1 MKALLRNDEAGRIE
15 ALLQY
20 RILDTQSEQE
30 FDDITRLA
38 SFICGTPMAVMTL
51 VDTDR
56 QWFKSK
62 VGLEASETPR
72 SIGFCNHAIQQ
83 PDPMIVPDATLDP
96 RFVNNPLVTSDP
108 NIRFYAGIPLI
119 NHEGYG
125 LGALCV
131 LDDIPRQLAPQ
142 QIEALNI
149 LGCQVMKQLEWRRNL
164 DSLLLSTVLD
174 TVNAL
179 VIVLNPEGE
188 IIGFNRACEE
198 TTGYSYN
205 EVRNQ
210 CFWNVFTEPKRRR
223 TARSIF
229 EKIKSSKGLREYE
242 NYWRIKDGGLRL
254 INWSNRTVS
263 NENGEI
269 EFIVCTGIDITKRKQ
284 AEESLKQQLA
294 AVEATSDGIS
304 IVDKQGNYLYLNSSY
319 VNIFGYS
326 DATELLGKKWQEVYE
341 QEQVKLFEKN
351 IFPELMKQGYWHG
364 ETIAQ
369 RKDSSNFA
377 AEMSLT
383 KLKDGGFICVGR
395 DISKRKEAEEELKYF
410 NLRSQLL
417 ADITLKIRSSLQ
429 IDDILQTSVTEVQK
443 LLKTD
448 RVVILELLADGSLT
462 ARKEALIP
470 GIPVVMGTN
479 IVEPCLTKNYIEKY
493 TQGWIGVINDIEKAN
508 IRPCHIELL
517 QKFNVKANLVVPIFL
532 KDEFWGLLI
541 AHHCTQPRQWTN
553 WETEFLKSLS
563 DQIGIALAQAKLLQ
577 AEILQRRELE
587 IARHQAELA
596 SLSKSSFLANM
607 SHEIRTPMNGILGM
621 TGLLLETPLNPEQKD
636 FLEIV
641 RVSGDALLSLINE
654 ILDLSKLEAGEMII
668 ESIDFDLC
676 NCLEEVLDLLAPQA
690 HQKGLEIA
698 TMVQQN
704 VYKYLRGDVGRLR
717 QIIMNLI
724 GNAIKFTKQGEVLL
738 EVELKSETQDL
749 VILNFTVI
757 DTGIGISLQDQN
769 KLFQAF
775 SQVDASITRQYGG
788 TGLGLAICQQLVSL
802 MGGKIGVKSQM
813 GKGSQF
819 WFELPFMK
827 QIQPSSQILEL
838 DILTNKR
845 LLVIDDNGTNRR
857 IIYHQAT
864 HWGMLVDEAAC
875 ANTGLAALQ
884 KAATENHPYDIVI
897 IDMQMPVI
905 DGLTLGSQIK
915 ANSAISNIP
924 LVLLTSSNQKDES
937 KKAINIGFI
946 SYLVKPIKPSRLLD
960 TIMDILGNQAKLD
973 NFQSSKIEQHSITVL
988 DQKIPDST
996 KSKLKLLVAED
1007 NPVNQKVILK
1017 QLHSLGYKADIVA
1030 NGQEVLEMLD
1040 NIAYDLILMDCQM
1053 PILDGL
1059 KTTKVIRSRPISSFV
1074 NHRQP
1079 IVIAITANA
1088 MKEDQQSCLD
1098 AGMDDYFSK
1107 PITKDKLATLLE
1119 LWSSRIIAGRVVT
1132 IPDPEPAFLMTNNPL
1147 TDLPIDW
1154 EHLHQISDN
1163 DPEFELEILKVFVE
1177 DSLFHVEGIK
1187 AAITV
1192 NDFPQLAREA
1202 HHLKGSSGNVGA
1214 TAMRKIAEEL
1224 EQLSR
1229 KQSFVG
1235 AYELVLGLVDF
1246 INKIQAFLITTDCL
1260 TNYRQF

>member
-1 MKALLRNDEAGRIE
+1 M
-15 ALLQY
+15 
-20 RILDTQSEQE
+20 S
-30 FDDITRLA
+30 
-38 SFICGTPMAVMTL
+38 P
-51 VDTDR
+51 VD
-56 QWFKSK
+56 
-62 VGLEASETPR
+62 
-72 SIGFCNHAIQQ
+72 
-83 PDPMIVPDATLDP
+83 
-96 RFVNNPLVTSDP
+96 
-108 NIRFYAGIPLI
+108 
-119 NHEGYG
+119 
-125 LGALCV
+125 
-131 LDDIPRQLAPQ
+131 
-142 QIEALNI
+142 
-149 LGCQVMKQLEWRRNL
+149 
-164 DSLLLSTVLD
+164 ST
-174 TVNAL
+174 
-179 VIVLNPEGE
+179 
-188 IIGFNRACEE
+188 
-198 TTGYSYN
+198 
-205 EVRNQ
+205 
-210 CFWNVFTEPKRRR
+210 
-223 TARSIF
+223 
-229 EKIKSSKGLREYE
+229 
-242 NYWRIKDGGLRL
+242 
-254 INWSNRTVS
+254 
-263 NENGEI
+263 
-269 EFIVCTGIDITKRKQ
+269 
-284 AEESLKQQLA
+284 
-294 AVEATSDGIS
+294 
-304 IVDKQGNYLYLNSSY
+304 
-319 VNIFGYS
+319 
-326 DATELLGKKWQEVYE
+326 
-341 QEQVKLFEKN
+341 
-351 IFPELMKQGYWHG
+351 
-364 ETIAQ
+364 
-369 RKDSSNFA
+369 
-377 AEMSLT
+377 
-383 KLKDGGFICVGR
+383 
-395 DISKRKEAEEELKYF
+395 
-410 NLRSQLL
+410 
-417 ADITLKIRSSLQ
+417 
-429 IDDILQTSVTEVQK
+429 
-443 LLKTD
+443 
-448 RVVILELLADGSLT
+448 
-462 ARKEALIP
+462 
-470 GIPVVMGTN
+470 
-479 IVEPCLTKNYIEKY
+479 
-493 TQGWIGVINDIEKAN
+493 
-508 IRPCHIELL
+508 
-517 QKFNVKANLVVPIFL
+517 
-532 KDEFWGLLI
+532 
-541 AHHCTQPRQWTN
+541 
-553 WETEFLKSLS
+553 
-563 DQIGIALAQAKLLQ
+563 
-577 AEILQRRELE
+577 
-587 IARHQAELA
+587 
-596 SLSKSSFLANM
+596 
-607 SHEIRTPMNGILGM
+607 
-621 TGLLLETPLNPEQKD
+621 
-636 FLEIV
+636 
-641 RVSGDALLSLINE
+641 
-654 ILDLSKLEAGEMII
+654 
-668 ESIDFDLC
+668 
-676 NCLEEVLDLLAPQA
+676 
-690 HQKGLEIA
+690 
-698 TMVQQN
+698 
-704 VYKYLRGDVGRLR
+704 
-717 QIIMNLI
+717 I
-724 GNAIKFTKQGEVLL
+724 GNAIKFTKEGEVLL

-819 WFELPFMK
+819 WFELPFVK

-884 KAATENHPYDIVI
+884 KAATENHPYDIVL

-960 TIMDILGNQAKLD
+960 TIMDILGNQPKLD
-973 NFQSSKIEQHSITVL
+973 NFQSSKIEQSSITVL
-988 DQKIPDST
+988 DDKISDST
-996 KSKLKLLVAED
+996 TSKLKLLVAED

-1119 LWSSRIIAGRVVT
+1119 LWSSRIMAGRVVT
-1132 IPDPEPAFLMTNNPL
+1132 IPDPEPAVLMTNNPL

-1192 NDFPQLAREA
+1192 NDFHQLAKEA

-1246 INKIQAFLITTDCL
+1246 INKIQAFLIRAC
-1260 TNYRQF
+1260 

>member
-20 RILDTQSEQE
+20 RILDTQSERE

-38 SFICGTPMAVMTL
+38 SFICATPMAVMTL

-62 VGLEASETPR
+62 IGLEASETPR

-83 PDPMIVPDATLDP
+83 PDPMIIPDATLDP

-119 NHEGYG
+119 NDEGYG

-149 LGCQVMKQLEWRRNL
+149 LGRQVMQQLEWRRNL

-294 AVEATSDGIS
+294 AVEATSEGIS

-369 RKDSSNFA
+369 RKDSSNFP

-973 NFQSSKIEQHSITVL
+973 NFQSSKIEQSSITVL
-988 DQKIPDST
+988 DEKISDST

-1154 EHLHQISDN
+1154 QHLHQISDN

-1246 INKIQAFLITTDCL
+1246 INKIQAFLTQC
-1260 TNYRQF
+1260 

>member
-20 RILDTQSEQE
+20 RILDTQSERE

-38 SFICGTPMAVMTL
+38 SFICATPMAVMTL

-62 VGLEASETPR
+62 IGLEASETPR
-72 SIGFCNHAIQQ
+72 SMSFCNHAIQQ
-83 PDPMIVPDATLDP
+83 PDPMIIPDATLDP
-96 RFVNNPLVTSDP
+96 RFVDNPLVTSDP

-119 NHEGYG
+119 NDDGYG

-131 LDDIPRQLAPQ
+131 IDDIPRQLAPQ

-149 LGCQVMKQLEWRRNL
+149 LGRQVMQQLEWRRNL

-198 TTGYSYN
+198 TTGYSDN

-223 TARSIF
+223 TVRSIF
-229 EKIKSSKGLREYE
+229 EKIKLSKGLREYE
-242 NYWRIKDGGLRL
+242 NYWRIKDGSLRL

-269 EFIVCTGIDITKRKQ
+269 EFIVCTGIDITERKQ
-284 AEESLKQQLA
+284 AEESLKRQLA

-326 DATELLGKKWQEVYE
+326 HATELLGKNWQEVYE

-369 RKDSSNFA
+369 RKDSSNFP

-395 DISKRKEAEEELKYF
+395 DISKRKEAEEELKYL

-493 TQGWIGVINDIEKAN
+493 TQGWIGVINDIEKAD

-517 QKFNVKANLVVPIFL
+517 QKFNVKANLVIPIFL

-563 DQIGIALAQAKLLQ
+563 DQIGIALAQAKLLES
-577 AEILQRRELE
+577 EILQRRELE

-698 TMVQQN
+698 TLVQQN

-749 VILNFTVI
+749 VILNFTII

-819 WFELPFMK
+819 WFELPFLK
-827 QIQPSSQILEL
+827 QIQPSCQILEL
-838 DILTNKR
+838 NILTNKR

-884 KAATENHPYDIVI
+884 KAAAENHPYDIVL

-915 ANSAISNIP
+915 ANAAISNIP

-960 TIMDILGNQAKLD
+960 TIMDILGSQAKLD
-973 NFQSSKIEQHSITVL
+973 NFQSSKIEQSSITVL
-988 DQKIPDST
+988 DEKIPDST

-1079 IVIAITANA
+1079 IIIAITANA

-1107 PITKDKLATLLE
+1107 PITKDKLAALLE
-1119 LWSSRIIAGRVVT
+1119 LWSSKIMAGRVVT
-1132 IPDPEPAFLMTNNPL
+1132 IPDPEPAVLMTNNPL

-1192 NDFPQLAREA
+1192 NDFHQLAREA

-1235 AYELVLGLVDF
+1235 AYQLVLGLVDF
-1246 INKIQAFLITTDCL
+1246 INKIQGFLIKC
-1260 TNYRQF
+1260 

>member
-83 PDPMIVPDATLDP
+83 ADPMIIPDATLDP
-96 RFVNNPLVTSDP
+96 RFVDNPLVTSDP

-119 NHEGYG
+119 NDEGYG

-149 LGCQVMKQLEWRRNL
+149 LGRQVMKQLEWRRNL
-164 DSLLLSTVLD
+164 DSLLLSTVLN

-223 TARSIF
+223 TVRSIF
-229 EKIKSSKGLREYE
+229 KKIKSSKGLKEYE
-242 NYWRIKDGGLRL
+242 NYWRIKDGNLRL
-254 INWSNRTVS
+254 INWSNRTVL

-269 EFIVCTGIDITKRKQ
+269 EFIVCTGIDITERKQ

-294 AVEATSDGIS
+294 AVEAASDGIS

-319 VNIFGYS
+319 VNIFSYS

-341 QEQVKLFEKN
+341 QEQVNLFEKK

-417 ADITLKIRSSLQ
+417 ADITLKIRDSLQ

-470 GIPVVMGTN
+470 GIPVVMGAN

-493 TQGWIGVINDIEKAN
+493 TQGWISVINDIEKAN
-508 IRPCHIELL
+508 IQPCHIELL

-532 KDEFWGLLI
+532 KDKFWGLLI

-553 WETEFLKSLS
+553 WETELLKSLS

-621 TGLLLETPLNPEQKD
+621 TGLLLETPLNPEQRD

-698 TMVQQN
+698 TLVEQN

-724 GNAIKFTKQGEVLL
+724 GNAMKFTKEGEVLL

-864 HWGMLVDEAAC
+864 HWGMWVDEAAC

-884 KAATENHPYDIVI
+884 KAAENHPYDIVL
-897 IDMQMPVI
+897 IDMQMPAI

-924 LVLLTSSNQKDES
+924 LVLLTSSNQKDEW

-960 TIMDILGNQAKLD
+960 TIMDILGSQPKLD
-973 NFQSSKIEQHSITVL
+973 NFQSSKIEQPSIIVL

-1059 KTTKVIRSRPISSFV
+1059 KTTKVIRSRQISSFV

-1088 MKEDQQSCLD
+1088 MKEDQQNCLD

-1132 IPDPEPAFLMTNNPL
+1132 IPEPESVVLITNNPL

-1154 EHLHQISDN
+1154 EHLHQISEN

-1177 DSLFHVEGIK
+1177 DSLFHVEAIK
-1187 AAITV
+1187 AAIAV

-1202 HHLKGSSGNVGA
+1202 HHLKGSSGNFGA
-1214 TAMRKIAEEL
+1214 TAMQKIAEEL
-1224 EQLSR
+1224 KQLSR

-1235 AYELVLGLVDF
+1235 AYELVLELVDF
-1246 INKIQAFLITTDCL
+1246 INKIQAFLTKS
-1260 TNYRQF
+1260 

>member
-38 SFICGTPMAVMTL
+38 SFICGTPIAVITL

-83 PDPMIVPDATLDP
+83 PDPMIIPDATLDP

-119 NHEGYG
+119 NDEGYG

-223 TARSIF
+223 TAQSIF

-242 NYWRIKDGGLRL
+242 NYWRIKDGNLRL

-269 EFIVCTGIDITKRKQ
+269 EFIVCTGIDITERKQ

-294 AVEATSDGIS
+294 AVEAASDGIS

-369 RKDSSNFA
+369 RKDSSNFP

-508 IRPCHIELL
+508 IRSCHIELL

-577 AEILQRRELE
+577 AEILQKRELE

-668 ESIDFDLC
+668 ESIDFDIC

-690 HQKGLEIA
+690 HKKGLEIA

-724 GNAIKFTKQGEVLL
+724 GNAIKFTKEGEVLL

-819 WFELPFMK
+819 WFELPFVK

-884 KAATENHPYDIVI
+884 KAATENHPYDIVL

-973 NFQSSKIEQHSITVL
+973 NFQSSKIEQSSITVL
-988 DQKIPDST
+988 DEKIPDST

-1132 IPDPEPAFLMTNNPL
+1132 IPQPDPVVLMTNNPL

-1192 NDFPQLAREA
+1192 NDFHQLAKEA

-1246 INKIQAFLITTDCL
+1246 INKIQAFLIRAC
-1260 TNYRQF
+1260 

>member
-96 RFVNNPLVTSDP
+96 RFVDNPLVTSDP

-242 NYWRIKDGGLRL
+242 NYWRIKDGNLRL

-269 EFIVCTGIDITKRKQ
+269 EFIVCTGIDITERKQ

-577 AEILQRRELE
+577 AEILQKRELE

-698 TMVQQN
+698 TLVQQN

-724 GNAIKFTKQGEVLL
+724 GNAIKFTKEGEVLL
-738 EVELKSETQDL
+738 EVELKSETPDL

-757 DTGIGISLQDQN
+757 DTGIGISIQDQN

-827 QIQPSSQILEL
+827 QNQPSCQILEL

-884 KAATENHPYDIVI
+884 KAATENHPYDIVL

-924 LVLLTSSNQKDES
+924 LVLFTSSNQKDES

-973 NFQSSKIEQHSITVL
+973 NFQSSKIEQSSITVL
-988 DQKIPDST
+988 DEKISDST

-1132 IPDPEPAFLMTNNPL
+1132 IPDPEPAVLITNNPL

-1192 NDFPQLAREA
+1192 NDFHQLAREA

-1229 KQSFVG
+1229 KQSFAG

-1246 INKIQAFLITTDCL
+1246 INKIQAFLTQC
-1260 TNYRQF
+1260 

>member
-1 MKALLRNDEAGRIE
+1 MKTLLRNDEAGRIE

-38 SFICGTPMAVMTL
+38 AFICGTPIAVITL

-62 VGLEASETPR
+62 IGLEASETPR
-72 SIGFCNHAIQQ
+72 NIGFCNHAIQQ
-83 PDPMIVPDATLDP
+83 TDPMIIPDATLDP

-142 QIEALNI
+142 QIEALKI
-149 LGCQVMKQLEWRRNL
+149 LTRKVMKQLEWRRNL

-179 VIVLNPEGE
+179 VIVLNPEGK

-210 CFWNVFTEPKRRR
+210 CFWKVFTEPKRRR
-223 TARSIF
+223 KAQSIF
-229 EKIKSSKGLREYE
+229 EKIKSSKGLKEYE
-242 NYWRIKDGGLRL
+242 NYWRIKNGNLRL
-254 INWSNRTVS
+254 INWSNRTVP

-269 EFIVCTGIDITKRKQ
+269 EFIVCTGIDITERQQ

-294 AVEATSDGIS
+294 AVDSTSDGIS

-326 DATELLGKKWQEVYE
+326 HATELLGKNWQEVYE
-341 QEQVKLFEKN
+341 QEQVKLFEKK

-364 ETIAQ
+364 ETIGR
-369 RKDSSNFA
+369 RKDSSNFP

-383 KLKDGGFICVGR
+383 KLKTGGFICVGR
-395 DISKRKEAEEELKYF
+395 DISKRKQAEEELKYF

-429 IDDILQTSVTEVQK
+429 IDDILATSVTEVQK

-470 GIPVVMGTN
+470 GIPVVMGTT
-479 IVEPCLTKNYIEKY
+479 IVEPCLTKNYLQKY
-493 TQGWIGVINDIEKAN
+493 AQGWIGVINDIETAN
-508 IRPCHIELL
+508 IQSCHIELL
-517 QKFNVKANLVVPIFL
+517 QRFNVKANLVVPIFL

-541 AHHCTQPRQWTN
+541 AHNCTQARQWTN
-553 WETEFLKSLS
+553 WEIEFLKSLS
-563 DQIGIALAQAKLLQ
+563 DQVGIALAQAKLLQ
-577 AEILQRRELE
+577 VEIMQKQELE

-690 HQKGLEIA
+690 HKKGLEIA
-698 TMVQQN
+698 TIVQQN
-704 VYKYLRGDVGRLR
+704 VHKYLKGDVGRLR

-724 GNAIKFTKQGEVLL
+724 SNAIKFTKEGEVLL

-788 TGLGLAICQQLVSL
+788 TGLGLAICQQLVTL
-802 MGGKIGVKSQM
+802 MGGKIGVKSQI

-819 WFELPFMK
+819 WFELPFIK
-827 QIQPSSQILEL
+827 QIQPYSQILEL

-884 KAATENHPYDIVI
+884 KAAAENHPYDIVL

-915 ANSAISNIP
+915 ANSVISNIP
-924 LVLLTSSNQKDES
+924 LVLLTSSNHKDES
-937 KKAINIGFI
+937 KQAINIGFI
-946 SYLVKPIKPSRLLD
+946 NYLVKPIKPSRLLD
-960 TIMDILGNQAKLD
+960 TIMDILGNQPKLD
-973 NFQSSKIEQHSITVL
+973 NFQSSKIEQSSITVL
-988 DQKIPDST
+988 DEKIPDST

-1119 LWSSRIIAGRVVT
+1119 LWSSRIMAGQVGT
-1132 IPDPEPAFLMTNNPL
+1132 IPDPKPAVLITNNRL
-1147 TDLPIDW
+1147 TDLPINW

-1192 NDFPQLAREA
+1192 NDFHQLAREA

-1246 INKIQAFLITTDCL
+1246 INKIQTFLIKAC
-1260 TNYRQF
+1260 

>member
-38 SFICGTPMAVMTL
+38 SFICGTPIAVITL

-83 PDPMIVPDATLDP
+83 PDPMIIPDATLDP
-96 RFVNNPLVTSDP
+96 RFVDNPLVTSDP

-149 LGCQVMKQLEWRRNL
+149 LTRQVMKQLEWRRNL

-223 TARSIF
+223 TVRSIF
-229 EKIKSSKGLREYE
+229 EKIKLSKGLREYE
-242 NYWRIKDGGLRL
+242 NYWRIKDGNLRL

-269 EFIVCTGIDITKRKQ
+269 EFIVCTGIDITERKQ
-284 AEESLKQQLA
+284 AEESLKRQLA

-326 DATELLGKKWQEVYE
+326 HATELLGKNWQQVYE

-369 RKDSSNFA
+369 RKDGSNFA

-383 KLKDGGFICVGR
+383 KLKAGGFICVGR

-417 ADITLKIRSSLQ
+417 ADITLKIRGSLQ

-553 WETEFLKSLS
+553 WEIEFLKSLS

-587 IARHQAELA
+587 IARHEAELA

-802 MGGKIGVKSQM
+802 MGGKIGVKSQL

-864 HWGMLVDEAAC
+864 HWGMRVDEAAC

-884 KAATENHPYDIVI
+884 KAATENHPYDIVL

-973 NFQSSKIEQHSITVL
+973 NFQSSKIEKSSITML
-988 DQKIPDST
+988 DEKIPDST

-1132 IPDPEPAFLMTNNPL
+1132 IPDPEPAVLMTNNPL

-1192 NDFPQLAREA
+1192 NDFPQLAKEA

-1214 TAMRKIAEEL
+1214 TAMQKIAEEL

-1246 INKIQAFLITTDCL
+1246 INKIQAFLIRAC
-1260 TNYRQF
+1260 

>member
-62 VGLEASETPR
+62 IGLEASETPR

-83 PDPMIVPDATLDP
+83 PDPMIIPDATLDP

-119 NHEGYG
+119 NNEGYG

-131 LDDIPRQLAPQ
+131 LDDIPRQLASQ

-149 LGCQVMKQLEWRRNL
+149 LGRQVMKQLEWRRNL

-179 VIVLNPEGE
+179 VVVLNPEGE

-210 CFWNVFTEPKRRR
+210 CFWNVFTEPKRCR
-223 TARSIF
+223 TVRSI
-229 EKIKSSKGLREYE
+229 
-242 NYWRIKDGGLRL
+242 
-254 INWSNRTVS
+254 
-263 NENGEI
+263 
-269 EFIVCTGIDITKRKQ
+269 
-284 AEESLKQQLA
+284 
-294 AVEATSDGIS
+294 
-304 IVDKQGNYLYLNSSY
+304 
-319 VNIFGYS
+319 IFGYS
-326 DATELLGKKWQEVYE
+326 HITELLGKKWQEVYE
-341 QEQVKLFEKN
+341 QEQIKLFEKK

-417 ADITLKIRSSLQ
+417 ADITLKIRGSLQ

-470 GIPVVMGTN
+470 GIPVVMGAN

-508 IRPCHIELL
+508 IQPCHIELL

-553 WETEFLKSLS
+553 WEIEFLKSLS

-577 AEILQRRELE
+577 AEIIQRRELE

-621 TGLLLETPLNPEQKD
+621 TGLLLETPLNPEQRD
-636 FLEIV
+636 FLETV

-690 HQKGLEIA
+690 HKKGLEIA
-698 TMVQQN
+698 TLVQQN
-704 VYKYLRGDVGRLR
+704 IYKYLRGDVGRLR

-724 GNAIKFTKQGEVLL
+724 GNAIKFTKEGEVLL

-827 QIQPSSQILEL
+827 QIQPSSQILDL
-838 DILTNKR
+838 NILTNKR

-864 HWGMLVDEAAC
+864 HWGMWVDEAAC

-884 KAATENHPYDIVI
+884 KAAENHPYDIVL

-905 DGLTLGSQIK
+905 DGLTLGTKIK
-915 ANSAISNIP
+915 TNSAISNIP

-960 TIMDILGNQAKLD
+960 TIMDILGSQPKLD
-973 NFQSSKIEQHSITVL
+973 NFQSSKIEQHFITML

-1017 QLHSLGYKADIVA
+1017 QLDSLGYKADIVA

-1059 KTTKVIRSRPISSFV
+1059 KTTKVIRSRQINSFV

-1088 MKEDQQSCLD
+1088 MKEDQQNCLD

-1119 LWSSRIIAGRVVT
+1119 LWSSRIMAGRVVT
-1132 IPDPEPAFLMTNNPL
+1132 IPQPDPVVLITNNPL

-1154 EHLHQISDN
+1154 EHLHQISEN

-1187 AAITV
+1187 AAIAV

-1202 HHLKGSSGNVGA
+1202 HHLKGSSGNIGA
-1214 TAMRKIAEEL
+1214 TAIQKIAEEL

-1235 AYELVLGLVDF
+1235 ADEFVLELVDF
-1246 INKIQAFLITTDCL
+1246 INKIQAFLTKC
-1260 TNYRQF
+1260 

>member
-1 MKALLRNDEAGRIE
+1 
-15 ALLQY
+15 
-20 RILDTQSEQE
+20 
-30 FDDITRLA
+30 
-38 SFICGTPMAVMTL
+38 
-51 VDTDR
+51 
-56 QWFKSK
+56 
-62 VGLEASETPR
+62 
-72 SIGFCNHAIQQ
+72 
-83 PDPMIVPDATLDP
+83 
-96 RFVNNPLVTSDP
+96 
-108 NIRFYAGIPLI
+108 
-119 NHEGYG
+119 
-125 LGALCV
+125 
-131 LDDIPRQLAPQ
+131 
-142 QIEALNI
+142 
-149 LGCQVMKQLEWRRNL
+149 
-164 DSLLLSTVLD
+164 
-174 TVNAL
+174 
-179 VIVLNPEGE
+179 
-188 IIGFNRACEE
+188 
-198 TTGYSYN
+198 
-205 EVRNQ
+205 
-210 CFWNVFTEPKRRR
+210 
-223 TARSIF
+223 
-229 EKIKSSKGLREYE
+229 
-242 NYWRIKDGGLRL
+242 
-254 INWSNRTVS
+254 TVS
-263 NENGEI
+263 
-269 EFIVCTGIDITKRKQ
+269 D
-284 AEESLKQQLA
+284 QL
-294 AVEATSDGIS
+294 
-304 IVDKQGNYLYLNSSY
+304 
-319 VNIFGYS
+319 
-326 DATELLGKKWQEVYE
+326 
-341 QEQVKLFEKN
+341 
-351 IFPELMKQGYWHG
+351 
-364 ETIAQ
+364 
-369 RKDSSNFA
+369 
-377 AEMSLT
+377 
-383 KLKDGGFICVGR
+383 
-395 DISKRKEAEEELKYF
+395 
-410 NLRSQLL
+410 
-417 ADITLKIRSSLQ
+417 
-429 IDDILQTSVTEVQK
+429 
-443 LLKTD
+443 
-448 RVVILELLADGSLT
+448 
-462 ARKEALIP
+462 
-470 GIPVVMGTN
+470 
-479 IVEPCLTKNYIEKY
+479 
-493 TQGWIGVINDIEKAN
+493 
-508 IRPCHIELL
+508 
-517 QKFNVKANLVVPIFL
+517 
-532 KDEFWGLLI
+532 
-541 AHHCTQPRQWTN
+541 
-553 WETEFLKSLS
+553 
-563 DQIGIALAQAKLLQ
+563 GIAIAQAKLLQ
-577 AEILQRRELE
+577 AEILQRLELE

-690 HQKGLEIA
+690 HKKGLEIA
-698 TMVQQN
+698 TLVQQN
-704 VYKYLRGDVGRLR
+704 VYKYLTGDVGRLR

-724 GNAIKFTKQGEVLL
+724 GNAIKFTKEGEVLL

-788 TGLGLAICQQLVSL
+788 TGLGLAICQQLVTL

-819 WFELPFMK
+819 WFELPFLK
-827 QIQPSSQILEL
+827 QIQPSPQILEL

-884 KAATENHPYDIVI
+884 KAATENHPYDIVL

-960 TIMDILGNQAKLD
+960 TIMDILGNQPKLD
-973 NFQSSKIEQHSITVL
+973 NFQSSKIEQSSITVL
-988 DQKIPDST
+988 DDKISDST
-996 KSKLKLLVAED
+996 TSKLKLLVAED

-1119 LWSSRIIAGRVVT
+1119 LWSSRIMAGRVVT
-1132 IPDPEPAFLMTNNPL
+1132 IPDPEPAVLINNPL

-1192 NDFPQLAREA
+1192 NDFHQLAREA

-1246 INKIQAFLITTDCL
+1246 INKIQAFLIRAC
-1260 TNYRQF
+1260 

>member
-96 RFVNNPLVTSDP
+96 RFVDNPLVTSDP

-242 NYWRIKDGGLRL
+242 NYWRIKDGNLRL

-269 EFIVCTGIDITKRKQ
+269 EFIVCTGIDITERKQ

-369 RKDSSNFA
+369 RKDSSNFP

-577 AEILQRRELE
+577 AEILQKRELE

-1154 EHLHQISDN
+1154 QHLHQISDN

-1192 NDFPQLAREA
+1192 NDFHQLAREA

-1229 KQSFVG
+1229 KQSFAG

>member
-1 MKALLRNDEAGRIE
+1 
-15 ALLQY
+15 
-20 RILDTQSEQE
+20 
-30 FDDITRLA
+30 
-38 SFICGTPMAVMTL
+38 
-51 VDTDR
+51 
-56 QWFKSK
+56 
-62 VGLEASETPR
+62 
-72 SIGFCNHAIQQ
+72 
-83 PDPMIVPDATLDP
+83 
-96 RFVNNPLVTSDP
+96 
-108 NIRFYAGIPLI
+108 
-119 NHEGYG
+119 
-125 LGALCV
+125 
-131 LDDIPRQLAPQ
+131 
-142 QIEALNI
+142 
-149 LGCQVMKQLEWRRNL
+149 
-164 DSLLLSTVLD
+164 
-174 TVNAL
+174 
-179 VIVLNPEGE
+179 
-188 IIGFNRACEE
+188 
-198 TTGYSYN
+198 
-205 EVRNQ
+205 
-210 CFWNVFTEPKRRR
+210 
-223 TARSIF
+223 
-229 EKIKSSKGLREYE
+229 
-242 NYWRIKDGGLRL
+242 
-254 INWSNRTVS
+254 
-263 NENGEI
+263 
-269 EFIVCTGIDITKRKQ
+269 
-284 AEESLKQQLA
+284 
-294 AVEATSDGIS
+294 
-304 IVDKQGNYLYLNSSY
+304 
-319 VNIFGYS
+319 
-326 DATELLGKKWQEVYE
+326 
-341 QEQVKLFEKN
+341 
-351 IFPELMKQGYWHG
+351 
-364 ETIAQ
+364 
-369 RKDSSNFA
+369 
-377 AEMSLT
+377 
-383 KLKDGGFICVGR
+383 
-395 DISKRKEAEEELKYF
+395 
-410 NLRSQLL
+410 
-417 ADITLKIRSSLQ
+417 
-429 IDDILQTSVTEVQK
+429 
-443 LLKTD
+443 
-448 RVVILELLADGSLT
+448 
-462 ARKEALIP
+462 
-470 GIPVVMGTN
+470 
-479 IVEPCLTKNYIEKY
+479 
-493 TQGWIGVINDIEKAN
+493 
-508 IRPCHIELL
+508 L

-577 AEILQRRELE
+577 SEILQRRELE

-704 VYKYLRGDVGRLR
+704 VYKYLTGDVGRLR

-884 KAATENHPYDIVI
+884 KAATENHPYDIVL

-973 NFQSSKIEQHSITVL
+973 NFQSSKIEQSSITML
-988 DQKIPDST
+988 DEKIPDSI

-1017 QLHSLGYKADIVA
+1017 QLQSLGYKADIVA

-1132 IPDPEPAFLMTNNPL
+1132 IPDPEPAVLMTNNPL

-1246 INKIQAFLITTDCL
+1246 INKIQAFLIRAC
-1260 TNYRQF
+1260 

>member
-20 RILDTQSEQE
+20 RILDTQSERE

-38 SFICGTPMAVMTL
+38 SFICATPIAVMTL

-62 VGLEASETPR
+62 IGLEASETPR

-83 PDPMIVPDATLDP
+83 PDPMIIPDATLDP

-119 NHEGYG
+119 NDEGYG

-131 LDDIPRQLAPQ
+131 LDDIPRELAPQ

-149 LGCQVMKQLEWRRNL
+149 LGRQVMQQLEWRRNL

-294 AVEATSDGIS
+294 AVEATSEGIS

-698 TMVQQN
+698 TLVQQN
-704 VYKYLRGDVGRLR
+704 VYKYLKGDVGRLR

-960 TIMDILGNQAKLD
+960 TIMDILGNQPKLD
-973 NFQSSKIEQHSITVL
+973 NFQSSKIEQSSITVL
-988 DQKIPDST
+988 DEKISDST

-1132 IPDPEPAFLMTNNPL
+1132 IPDPEPAVLITNNPL

-1246 INKIQAFLITTDCL
+1246 INKIQAFLTQC
-1260 TNYRQF
+1260 

>member
-96 RFVNNPLVTSDP
+96 RFVDNPLVTSDP

-242 NYWRIKDGGLRL
+242 NYWRIKDGNLRL

-269 EFIVCTGIDITKRKQ
+269 EFIVCTGIDITERKQ

-577 AEILQRRELE
+577 AEILQKRELE

-698 TMVQQN
+698 TLVQQN

-1132 IPDPEPAFLMTNNPL
+1132 IPDPEPAVLITNNPL

-1246 INKIQAFLITTDCL
+1246 INKIQAFLTQC
-1260 TNYRQF
+1260 

>member
-20 RILDTQSEQE
+20 RILDTQSERE

-38 SFICGTPMAVMTL
+38 SFICATPMAVMTL

-62 VGLEASETPR
+62 IGLEASETPR

-83 PDPMIVPDATLDP
+83 PDPMIIPDATLDP

-119 NHEGYG
+119 NDEGYG

-131 LDDIPRQLAPQ
+131 LDDIPRELAPQ

-149 LGCQVMKQLEWRRNL
+149 LGRQVMQQLEWRRNL

-223 TARSIF
+223 TAQSIF
-229 EKIKSSKGLREYE
+229 EKIKSSKGLKEYE
-242 NYWRIKDGGLRL
+242 NYWRIKDGNLRL

-269 EFIVCTGIDITKRKQ
+269 EFIVCTGIDITERKQ
-284 AEESLKQQLA
+284 AEESLKRQLA

-326 DATELLGKKWQEVYE
+326 HATELLGKNWQQVYE
-341 QEQVKLFEKN
+341 QEQVKLFEKK

-417 ADITLKIRSSLQ
+417 ADITLKIRGSLQ

-508 IRPCHIELL
+508 IRSCHVELL

-698 TMVQQN
+698 TLVQQN
-704 VYKYLRGDVGRLR
+704 VYKYLTGDVGRLR

-724 GNAIKFTKQGEVLL
+724 GNAIKFTKEGEVLL

-749 VILNFTVI
+749 VILNFTII

-884 KAATENHPYDIVI
+884 KAATENHPYDIVL

-973 NFQSSKIEQHSITVL
+973 NFQSSKIEQSSITVL
-988 DQKIPDST
+988 DEKISDST

-1119 LWSSRIIAGRVVT
+1119 LWSSRIMAGRLVT
-1132 IPDPEPAFLMTNNPL
+1132 IPDPEPAVLITNNPL

-1246 INKIQAFLITTDCL
+1246 INKIQAFLIKAC
-1260 TNYRQF
+1260 

>member
-62 VGLEASETPR
+62 IGLEASETPR

-83 PDPMIVPDATLDP
+83 PDPMIIPDATLDP

-119 NHEGYG
+119 NNEGYG

-131 LDDIPRQLAPQ
+131 LDDIPRQLASQ

-149 LGCQVMKQLEWRRNL
+149 LGRQVMKQLEWRRNL

-179 VIVLNPEGE
+179 VVVLNPEGE

-210 CFWNVFTEPKRRR
+210 CFWNVFTEPKRCR
-223 TARSIF
+223 TVRSIF
-229 EKIKSSKGLREYE
+229 EKIRLSKGLKEYE
-242 NYWRIKDGGLRL
+242 NYWRIKDGNLRL
-254 INWSNRTVS
+254 INWSNRTVA

-269 EFIVCTGIDITKRKQ
+269 EFIVCTGIDITERKQ
-284 AEESLKQQLA
+284 VEESLKQQLA
-294 AVEATSDGIS
+294 AVEAASDGIS

-326 DATELLGKKWQEVYE
+326 HITELLGKKWQEVYE
-341 QEQVKLFEKN
+341 QEQIKLFEKK

-417 ADITLKIRSSLQ
+417 ADITLKIRGSLQ

-470 GIPVVMGTN
+470 GIPVVMGAN

-508 IRPCHIELL
+508 IQPCHIELL

-553 WETEFLKSLS
+553 WEIEFLKSLS

-577 AEILQRRELE
+577 VEILQRRELE

-621 TGLLLETPLNPEQKD
+621 TGLLLETPLNPEQRD

-690 HQKGLEIA
+690 HKKGLEIA
-698 TMVQQN
+698 TLVQQN

-724 GNAIKFTKQGEVLL
+724 GNAIKFTKEGEVLL

-827 QIQPSSQILEL
+827 QIQPSSQILDL
-838 DILTNKR
+838 NILTNKR

-864 HWGMLVDEAAC
+864 HWGMWVDEAAC

-884 KAATENHPYDIVI
+884 KAAENHPYDIVL

-915 ANSAISNIP
+915 TNSAISNIP

-960 TIMDILGNQAKLD
+960 TIMDILANQPKLD
-973 NFQSSKIEQHSITVL
+973 NFQSSKIEQHFITML

-1059 KTTKVIRSRPISSFV
+1059 KTTKVIRSRTISSFI

-1119 LWSSRIIAGRVVT
+1119 LWSSRIMAGRVVT
-1132 IPDPEPAFLMTNNPL
+1132 IPQPDPVVLITNNPL

-1154 EHLHQISDN
+1154 EHLHQISEN

-1187 AAITV
+1187 AAIAV

-1202 HHLKGSSGNVGA
+1202 HHLKGSSGNIGA
-1214 TAMRKIAEEL
+1214 TAIQKIAEEL

-1235 AYELVLGLVDF
+1235 ADEFVLELVDF
-1246 INKIQAFLITTDCL
+1246 INKIQAFLTKC
-1260 TNYRQF
+1260 

>member
-96 RFVNNPLVTSDP
+96 RFVDNPLVTSDP

-242 NYWRIKDGGLRL
+242 NYWRIKDGNLRL

-269 EFIVCTGIDITKRKQ
+269 EFIVCTGIDITERKQ

-577 AEILQRRELE
+577 AEILQKRELE

-698 TMVQQN
+698 TLVQQN
-704 VYKYLRGDVGRLR
+704 VYKYLKGDVGRLR

-884 KAATENHPYDIVI
+884 KAATENHPYDIVL

-973 NFQSSKIEQHSITVL
+973 NFQSSKIEQSSITVL
-988 DQKIPDST
+988 DEKISDST

-1132 IPDPEPAFLMTNNPL
+1132 IPDPEPAVLITNNPL

-1192 NDFPQLAREA
+1192 NDFHQLAREA

-1229 KQSFVG
+1229 KQSFAG